1 MVCVPLYSAPVG
13 SSGDYPP
20 GMKKSEVSPHL
31 ASETLSRVGW
41 VVTGGESLD
50 RADGDTV
57 AS

>member
-1 MVCVPLYSAPVG
+1 MPLYSAPVG
-13 SSGDYPP
+13 SSGDYSL
-20 GMKKSEVSPHL
+20 GLKKSDASPHL
-31 ASETLSRVGW
+31 TSEMLSRVGW